1 MSNDIDQLVSDTIEL
16 TGASPP
22 DLLADDSPTLLEPA
36 APVELYLVGVIGGK
50 DVGKSSLINAI
61 VGQEITARTSHG
73 PGTEHVIAY
82 AHRAAV
88 PELRT
93 LLDREVPGRY
103 EIRPH
108 DVDGLRGQVLL
119 DLPDVDS
126 VYADHVETTRRML
139 RHMLFPMWVQSIEKY
154 ADQQPQRLLARV
166 AEGNDPANFVFCLNK
181 ADQLDAR
188 EGA

>member
-1 MSNDIDQLVSDTIEL
+1 MTVPLLMSSDLDQLVTDTIEL

-22 DLLADDSPTLLEPA
+22 DLLADDSPALIA
-36 APVELYLVGVIGGK
+36 RQDDGDVPVELYLVGVIGGK

-73 PGTEHVIAY
+73 PGTEHVIGY

-88 PELRT
+88 PELRA
-93 LLDREVPGRY
+93 LLEREVPGRY

-126 VYADHVETTRRML
+126 IYADHVETTRRML
-139 RHMLFPMWVQSIEKY
+139 RHMLFPLWVQSIEKY

-166 AEGNDPANFVFCLNK
+166 AE
-181 ADQLDAR
+181 
-188 EGA
+188 